1 MTLRKVERGSEP
13 LRGLIALAGPS
24 NSGKTFSALR
34 VATGIRDG
42 LQAGGIAMIDTEL
55 RGNLYEGRFEFDRFV
70 LDPPFSPQAW
80 LDAFRQLD
88 QKYSVIISDNFSDE
102 HEGQGGLIDMAENSG
117 TKQDAAKWARPKAE
131 HKALM
136 GKVRLLRSQHL
147 FLLRAADKIK
157 IVDGVNKRGEP
168 CKVVEPQ
175 GWQPVCEKNFIYD
188 ITLGWML
195 PPGSQGRGDIWK
207 TIDGFDFA
215 DGEQLSEDHGRRIAA
230 WIRGETAPQA
240 APSAPLGTIL
250 TIRRDM
256 DIIYQGEDHR
266 AALAAYGPHAKDLA
280 GDEVKLAEFRVAN
293 FAALQAM
300 LARASGERAE
310 FLRAEIA
317 GVAP

>member
-1 MTLRKVERGSEP
+1 MTLRKVERGTEP

-34 VATGIRDG
+34 VAIGIRDG
-42 LQAGGIAMIDTEL
+42 LQTGGIAMIDTEL

-117 TKQDAAKWARPKAE
+117 VKQDAAKWAKPKAE

-136 GKVRLLRSQHL
+136 AKVRLLRSQHL

-195 PPGSQGRGDIWK
+195 PPGSRGQGDIWK
-207 TIDGFDFA
+207 TIDGFDFH

-230 WIRGETAPQA
+230 WIKGETVQQ
-240 APSAPLGTIL
+240 PSRPLSDML
-250 TIRRDM
+250 TIRHGDQ
-256 DIIYQGEDHR
+256 IIYQGKDAS
-266 AALAAYGPHAKDLA
+266 AALAAYGPVARDLA
-280 GDEVKLAEFRVAN
+280 GEPNGLAELRVQN
-293 FAALQAM
+293 FGTLQAM
-300 LARASGERAE
+300 LARSTGKRAE
-310 FLRAEIA
+310 FLQAEIA
-317 GVAP
+317 GVQP